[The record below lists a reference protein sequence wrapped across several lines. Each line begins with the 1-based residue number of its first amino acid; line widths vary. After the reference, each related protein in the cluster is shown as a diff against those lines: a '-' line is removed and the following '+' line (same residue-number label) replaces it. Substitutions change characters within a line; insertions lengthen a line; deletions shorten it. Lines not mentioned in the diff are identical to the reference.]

1 MEVLITVK
9 TRKLQYHEESKQIPA
24 TAVYRKNTREEKCG
38 LEKNLLVRKSENLDL

>member
-24 TAVYRKNTREEKCG
+24 TAVYREKYPGGEVWVGEEPLG
-38 LEKNLLVRKSENLDL
+38 